1 MTKEGKAETRQTQG
15 RDKEEASKGEQ
26 LRSGKNN
33 DWEKRSNPWSSET
46 GFFSSDI
53 ARRIAGSL
61 EKQETTARG
70 TEFNLVLNLI
80 YDQSTT
86 AQKFTSAEPGQF
98 I

>member
-26 LRSGKNN
+26 LGSGKNN

-53 ARRIAGSL
+53 AMRIAGSL
-61 EKQETTARG
+61 EKQETTARYCKL
-70 TEFNLVLNLI
+70 LVEELN
-80 YDQSTT
+80 STLFST
-86 AQKFTSAEPGQF
+86 
-98 I
+98 